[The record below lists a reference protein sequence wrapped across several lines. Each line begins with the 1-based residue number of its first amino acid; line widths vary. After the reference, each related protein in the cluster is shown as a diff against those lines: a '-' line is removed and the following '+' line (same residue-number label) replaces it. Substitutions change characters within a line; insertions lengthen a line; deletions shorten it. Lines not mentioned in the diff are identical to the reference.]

1 MNISKKLSVILSL
14 ILFISLQTKAA
25 PDSVSVDTI
34 DNYQGWG
41 WDTIL
46 VVKNNFITLGV
57 VPCIGGRVLQYDL
70 ETDTFM
76 IINDDLLGDIF
87 DPSVNIYGPWN
98 GNWGYGGYKTWPAPQ
113 DDWPGTWPPP
123 PILAWGN
130 YAYEVFQTSKDSVV
144 IRMKGETE
152 VYQAP
157 DLRFNRYITVYANS
171 TRVKVTTVLFNDG
184 TDPQEKAIWDIT
196 QTITQHENKED
207 YTNFSVYFPLES
219 EDDVWY
225 TWGDVPAR
233 DFALPGIYK
242 VQYSGAEGK
251 IFAVAS
257 DGWVCF
263 TDERDSQTYAKIF
276 DIIDGAEYSDGG
288 AMVHIYTNGSNEYF
302 EVEALGPLETIGAN
316 GDSIVFVE
324 DWYVTGT
331 GGPFYY
337 AGHEGIIKEHLQY
350 DAESENLSGEFS
362 SFVEGEY
369 RIIYLDEEESQLG
382 SGSVFVTVPTAAT
395 HIDEAV
401 TLPESTRYI
410 EILAYDHSDDLIGVL
425 DRVDIE
431 GGPPELNE
439 GLTCSTDASIFPV
452 PAKDYISVRLS
463 DHTGGSCQIRILGIA
478 GQVLFSGKYDGN
490 RSEFTVPVGDLPQG
504 LYFIEIT
511 GTDFRITDQIIK
523 Q

>member
-1 MNISKKLSVILSL
+1 MIKKIAITISFMMATSSL
-14 ILFISLQTKAA
+14 VKAT
-25 PDSVSVDTI
+25 PDSVSIDTVQ
-34 DNYQGWG
+34 NYNGWG

-46 VVKNNFITLGV
+46 VVKNNFITLGI
-57 VPCIGGRVLQYDL
+57 VPSIGGRVLQYDL
-70 ETDTFM
+70 DVDTFM
-76 IINDDLLGDIF
+76 IINDDLLGDMF
-87 DPSVNIYGPWN
+87 DPSDNIYGPWN

-113 DDWPGTWPPP
+113 DEWPGTWPPP
-123 PILAWGN
+123 PILAWGK
-130 YAYEVFQTSKDSVV
+130 YQYEVFQTSKDSVV
-144 IRMKGETE
+144 IRMMGETE
-152 VYQAP
+152 LYQTP
-157 DLRFNRYITVYANS
+157 GLRFNRYMTIYANS
-171 TRVKVTTVLFNDG
+171 TRVKVTTVLFNDAASS
-184 TDPQEKAIWDIT
+184 QEKAIWDIT
-196 QTITQHENKED
+196 QTIAQHESKED

-233 DFALPGIYK
+233 DFVLPGIYR

-251 IFAVAS
+251 IFAIAS

-288 AMVHIYTNGSNEYF
+288 AMVHVYTSGSNEYF

-324 DWYVTGT
+324 DWYVAGT

-350 DAESENLSGEFS
+350 DTESENLSGEFS

-382 SGSVFVTVPTAAT
+382 SGSVFATEPTAAT
-395 HIDEAV
+395 HIDENV

-410 EILAYDHSDDLIGVL
+410 EILAYDYSDNLIGIL

-431 GGPPELNE
+431 QEPSELNE
-439 GLTCSTDASIFPV
+439 GFTCSTSVTIFPV
-452 PAKDYISVRLS
+452 PAKDFISVRLNNNP
-463 DHTGGSCQIRILGIA
+463 GGNYRIRILA
-478 GQVLFSGKYDGN
+478 ATGQVVFSGKCNGN
-490 RSEFTVPVGDLPQG
+490 RSESTIPVGDIPQG

-511 GTDFRITDQIIK
+511 GTDFRIMDQIIK